1 MIRQRPSRGH
11 GRWRVGVEQVVT
23 GHAWLPGDTSRDEDD
38 LSALQALLDTLR
50 CRFVALDVALGVDV
64 ANVGGNTWAALD
76 VVKSKL
82 RDTRVE
88 LQEEGE
94 GLANTT
100 SRAKD
105 SDLGGIGGSLAEGPA

>member
-1 MIRQRPSRGH
+1 MYH
-11 GRWRVGVEQVVT
+11 F
-23 GHAWLPGDTSRDEDD
+23 WLGTY
-38 LSALQALLDTLR
+38 
-50 CRFVALDVALGVDV
+50 VALGVDV

-82 RDTRVE
+82 RDTWVE

-105 SDLGGIGGSLAEGPA
+105 SDLGGLLITRC